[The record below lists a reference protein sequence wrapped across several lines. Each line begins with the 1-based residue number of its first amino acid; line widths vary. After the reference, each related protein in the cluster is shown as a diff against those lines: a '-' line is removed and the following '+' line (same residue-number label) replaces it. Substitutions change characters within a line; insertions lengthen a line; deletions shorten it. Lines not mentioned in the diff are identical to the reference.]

1 MSIFFFQFQLH
12 IKLKSN
18 LTKIYEKNST
28 IINYL
33 CKIEISENRLRIIND
48 CITIQKLIIKEKYIR
63 YKLS

>member
-1 MSIFFFQFQLH
+1 MSIFLFQFQLH